1 MSRAKRQRGFGSDS
15 TRRELK
21 RTVLILLAI
30 GLIVSLALTALTIVG
45 SMADG
50 GFGLTPLVGGA
61 LSLAVIVALAAL
73 AARFLLKR
81 RGSRRAPAAPIA
93 RAAAGAQP
101 SVRPD
106 GLFELENLEI
116 SHAGGVYESEIR
128 RENPAPSDATKPSL
142 SFIHDTEPYTPERPA
157 AEPTPR
163 SAGMGMS
170 TPSFDN
176 GGGTYIP
183 ERPAPEPTPRSAGM
197 AASTPSFDG
206 GGGALKSEPALNE
219 AAFPATPAYRVPKF
233 SDYMSSQSNE
243 PAWFQTAIGTQPV
256 NLDAPRETP
265 FASTQQVEVEEE
277 VSPTRTPWI
286 GAGTPADEPFIV
298 SGGEV
303 VVAVREEEEAEADVK
318 DAPLAEASASAP
330 TNGFGAALTQPAT
343 EAKPEAEDASLA
355 EASAS
360 APTNGFGAAL
370 AQSATEAKDDTP
382 ANVEERVPSQM
393 FGGGLVLI
401 PQDDQDAFAQADD
414 EIEVEPYDSPSAYE
428 APTNGHSDEF
438 SQPTARTE
446 DGAPPFAAAA
456 ATSSPIFGGDGA
468 LLQEP
473 DEPQAMAIEDDP
485 DDVADDERYE
495 PDSYGETFVLS
506 DEDAT
511 VAFDDDD
518 DFGRDDYA
526 RASFT
531 SSASFEDGFD
541 DDDDEPEQATYAAA
555 VGSASSGAG
564 AELVDDGGEDFPE
577 PDTESVVFDSSA
589 AADNF
594 VDDGADGFPE
604 PDTETVVFDSP
615 PSADN
620 FADDGDGD
628 DFPEP
633 DAETVVF
640 DSLPSADNFAAD
652 DDDGFPE
659 PDAESVVIDSLPSA
673 DNFAADDDDG
683 FPAPDAETVVFD
695 SSPSADSFSA
705 DDGDGFPEPDAESV
719 VFVDDDA
726 PEVRGDGFSYRSEV
740 ARTPKKANRF
750 WDMDAE
756 AGHKPSAP
764 SALWPVEPSID
775 EPTAPPATP
784 ERPSSPVN
792 VVAPMWRKPS
802 VRILD
807 TAPVATISEEDV
819 EATSNAITRT
829 LAEYGVEVEVE
840 QVRPGPTVTMYGL
853 APGWIRKYKNE
864 KQVDDDGVP
873 LKDERGRMITK
884 RVEDKTRV
892 RVDSIIAREKDLSLA
907 LQTASI
913 RIETPAMGKSLV
925 GIEVPN
931 PNPSLVTLRSIMEGP
946 EFKELKETAHLPIA
960 LGQGSGGEAVVF
972 DLAKMPHLLVAGA
985 TGSGKS
991 VCLNAIV
998 SCLITEKT
1006 PEDVRLLLVDPK
1018 RVELTPYNGIPHLM
1032 APVVVETDTVV
1043 GFLKGLIR
1051 EMFDRYRQMEEVGVR
1066 NIEAYN
1072 ERMPTKMPFLC
1083 VVIDEL
1089 ADLMMTASFDV
1100 EQSLCRLAQL
1110 GRATGIHM
1118 IIATQRPSVDVLT
1131 GLIKANFPSRISF
1144 GVTSQV
1150 DSRTILDTAGA
1161 DKLLGRGDMLYM
1173 PLDASK
1179 PSRVQSVFIGDSEIE
1194 KLVGFWQSTPWP
1206 AIPKIDLLSGDD
1218 EMVEDDPD
1226 DDDDHDRD
1234 EMIDKAIELA
1244 MNHRKLSTS
1253 LLQRRLRIGYPRA
1266 ARLMDQLEEEGI
1278 VGPGDGARSRDVII
1292 NQD

>member
-157 AEPTPR
+157 PEPTLG
-163 SAGMGMS
+163 SAGMAAS
-170 TPSFDN
+170 TPSFDD
-176 GGGTYIP
+176 GGGTYAP
-183 ERPAPEPTPRSAGM
+183 ERAAPEPTPRSAGM
-197 AASTPSFDG
+197 AASTPSFDN
-206 GGGALKSEPALNE
+206 GGGAAKSEPALNE

-265 FASTQQVEVEEE
+265 FTPTQQIEVEEE

-303 VVAVREEEEAEADVK
+303 VVAVREEEEAKPDVK
-318 DAPLAEASASAP
+318 DAPLAEASAGTP
-330 TNGFGAALTQPAT
+330 TNGFGAALAQPAT
-343 EAKPEAEDASLA
+343 EAKPEAEDAPLA

-370 AQSATEAKDDTP
+370 AQSATEAKDDAP

-414 EIEVEPYDSPSAYE
+414 DEIEVEPYDSPSAYE
-428 APTNGHSDEF
+428 ASTNGHSDEF
-438 SQPTARTE
+438 SQQTE
-446 DGAPPFAAAA
+446 DGAPPFAAA

-764 SALWPVEPSID
+764 STLWPVEPSID
-775 EPTAPPATP
+775 EPTSPAATP

-873 LKDERGRMITK
+873 LKDERGRLITK

>member
-50 GFGLTPLVGGA
+50 GFALTPLVGGA

-106 GLFELENLEI
+106 GLLELENLEI

-176 GGGTYIP
+176 GGGTYSP

-197 AASTPSFDG
+197 AASTPSFDNG
-206 GGGALKSEPALNE
+206 GGTYAPERPAPEPTLGSAGMAASTPSFDDGGGAAKSEPALNE

-256 NLDAPRETP
+256 NLDAPRENP

-330 TNGFGAALTQPAT
+330 TNGFGAAL
-343 EAKPEAEDASLA
+343 
-355 EASAS
+355 
-360 APTNGFGAAL
+360 
-370 AQSATEAKDDTP
+370 AQSATEAKDDAP

-456 ATSSPIFGGDGA
+456 TSSPIFGGDGA

-485 DDVADDERYE
+485 DNVADDERYE

-594 VDDGADGFPE
+594 
-604 PDTETVVFDSP
+604 
-615 PSADN
+615 
-620 FADDGDGD
+620 ADDGDGD

-640 DSLPSADNFAAD
+640 DSLPSADNFAADDDDEFPEPDAESVVIDSLPSADNFAAD

-683 FPAPDAETVVFD
+683 FPA
-695 SSPSADSFSA
+695 
-705 DDGDGFPEPDAESV
+705 PDAESV

-764 SALWPVEPSID
+764 STLWPVEPSID
-775 EPTAPPATP
+775 EPTSPAATP

-1072 ERMPTKMPFLC
+1072 ERMSTKMPFLC

-1150 DSRTILDTAGA
+1150 DSRTILDTGGA

-1206 AIPKIDLLSGDD
+1206 AIPEIDLLSGDD